1 VKIPATRHLDD
12 LERRLEVTGGR
23 TRELTS
29 DLREEQLLWRPAPG
43 RWGIADCFE
52 HLLLADAPYF
62 PRVREAIERSAPVAG
77 GERVYAPGLLAR
89 WFVKSVSPEGT
100 LKLPAPKKFR
110 PPPDRPDRA
119 DAPERFLADQEVLA
133 GLLADAR
140 DVDLQGAKITSPVTS
155 LLRLTIGEALTLLVS
170 HQERHLGQ
178 AEAVRRDPRFPA

>member
-1 VKIPATRHLDD
+1 MKIPATRHLDD
-12 LERRLEVTGGR
+12 LERRLEAIGRR

-29 DLREEQLLWRPAPG
+29 DLRTEQLLWRPAPD

-52 HLLLADAPYF
+52 HLLVADAPYF
-62 PRVREAIERSAPVAG
+62 SRLREAIERSAPAAG
-77 GERVYAPGLLAR
+77 GERLYAPGLLAG
-89 WFVKSVSPEGT
+89 WFIRSVSPEGT
-100 LKLPAPKKFR
+100 LKLPAPRKFR

-119 DAPERFLADQEVLA
+119 DAPDRFLADEEVLA

-140 DVDLQGAKITSPVTS
+140 DVDLQGAKIKSPVTS

-178 AEAVRRDPRFPA
+178 AEAVRRDPGFPV

>member
-1 VKIPATRHLDD
+1 MKIPATRHLDD
-12 LERRLEVTGGR
+12 LERRLEAIGRRTG
-23 TRELTS
+23 ELTS
-29 DLREEQLLWRPAPG
+29 GLRDEQLLWRPAPD

-52 HLLLADAPYF
+52 HLLVADAPYF
-62 PRVREAIERSAPVAG
+62 PRVREAIERSAPAAG

-89 WFVKSVSPEGT
+89 FFIKSVSPEGT

-110 PPPDRPDRA
+110 PPPARA
-119 DAPERFLADQEVLA
+119 DAPERFLADQEVVA

-140 DVDLQGAKITSPVTS
+140 DVDLQGAKLTSPVTS

-178 AEAVRRDPRFPA
+178 AEAVRRDPGFPS